1 MRSFILILLFPFLAS
16 GQQAASEYLWQANRN
31 YLLNGDFEKG
41 TTGWTIS
48 GISTISSFS
57 PTRLDRTGKQS
68 LSVFSTPATTG
79 YFAQAIAIDKN
90 LANKNC
96 SVSVLYENSDES
108 VDAYLTVFSGA
119 SLGSLSEIN
128 SNFRVTFPATV
139 TGQSRT
145 ARISSFT
152 CPDSGYVQFRIVF
165 PSLNKSINIDNA
177 YLGLAEF
184 GEVANVTSWM
194 TYTPTITA
202 SSGSLTNFSLTGTEY
217 MMVGSSIFIKGTLTF
232 TGAVGTWNR
241 PRISLP
247 AGMVIDN
254 TAPAT
259 MSGVLFND
267 TGTNRYGSDVTLTQ
281 GTSFVQIESYRGSNG
296 VLVDPTQAAPFA
308 WTSGDS
314 ISWTIGPIKIV
325 GLDISSTVINAECPT
340 ERSCVNLFHANVST
354 GGVIT
359 EDKYGMLSSCTAFTS
374 GASTCTFTSNF
385 FSVQP
390 KCWASSTSINTAT
403 FALEHTYSGTTSVTI
418 DRRDEVGTRRPT
430 PFILYCKRSGADE
443 KNKIILQAQIS
454 NTVYSGTNGVK
465 SINGEFNCDA
475 SSSIASQ
482 TGGVA
487 TIGNR
492 STTSCA
498 LTITSGFFSATP
510 YKCTPTVKSTTVN
523 AMSCSCSSATSCTVY
538 GPNADYD
545 FYLDLTG
552 I

>member
-1 MRSFILILLFPFLAS
+1 MRSFLLILLFPFFAN

-41 TTGWTIS
+41 TTGWTLS
-48 GISTISSFS
+48 GSTAIADNS

-68 LSVFSTPATTG
+68 LSVFSSPSSG
-79 YFAQAIAIDKN
+79 FFAQAVAIDKN

-96 SVSVLYENSDES
+96 SVSVLYDNSDES

-119 SLGSLSEIN
+119 SLGSLAEID
-128 SNFRVTFPATV
+128 SAFRVTFPATT

-152 CPDSGYVQFRIVF
+152 CPSSGFVQFRIVF
-165 PSLNKSINIDNA
+165 PTNNKSVKIDNA

-184 GEVANVTSWM
+184 GEVSNVTSWIA
-194 TYTPTITA
+194 YTPTITA
-202 SSGSLTNFSLTGTEY
+202 VSGSLTNFSLSGTEY
-217 MMVGSSIFIKGTLTF
+217 MRVGSSIFIKGTLTF

-247 AGMVIDN
+247 TGMVIDN
-254 TAPAT
+254 TVPAT
-259 MSGVLFND
+259 MSGVLLND
-267 TGTNRYGSDVTLTQ
+267 NGSNRYGSDVTLTQ

-296 VLVDPTQAAPFA
+296 ALVDPTQAAPFA

-325 GLDISSTVINAECPT
+325 GLDISSTVVNAECPD
-340 ERSCVNLFHANVST
+340 SFACVDTFSVKVSST
-354 GGVIT
+354 GVISDAAPVGWVT
-359 EDKYGMLSSCTAFTS
+359 SCTNAT
-374 GASTCTFTSNF
+374 TPVCTFKTGLFNGTTPNCISIGNNTYL
-385 FSVQP
+385 SG
-390 KCWASSTSINTAT
+390 STNAT
-403 FALEHTYSGTTSVTI
+403 TTTVSGTIADSS
-418 DRRDEVGTRRPT
+418 GTAQAGAR
-430 PFILYCKRSGADE
+430 IYICNRSGSDH
-443 KNKIILQAQIS
+443 KGKRILQAQVS

-475 SSSIASQ
+475 SSSITAQ
-482 TGGVA
+482 TGGVS

-492 STTSCA
+492 SGTSCA
-498 LTITSGFFSATP
+498 LTLTSGFFTATP
-510 YKCTPTVKSTTVN
+510 YKCTPVIKATTVN
-523 AMSCSCSSATSCTVY
+523 AMSCSCSSATSCTIY
-538 GPNADYD
+538 GPSADYD